1 MRACRR
7 ISYLL
12 PQAKRSSNEVLLIG
26 EDMPDPINILVV
38 DDEQIMRDGSSRIL
52 SKDGWEVLTADNGQQ
67 GLEIIRNQPDQ
78 IDVIL
83 LDLMMPGMSGMEVL
97 DHIRSIDPNLLV
109 IVITGYATVESAV
122 EAMKKGAYDFIPK
135 PFTPDQLRI
144 VVRRAL
150 DKRNLQKEAEF
161 LRRER
166 EKSLRD
172 IATEKSKIKTIINCM
187 GDGVL
192 VCDRDDYIVLTN
204 PAAGRMLKISE
215 TSLIG
220 NFLSQCN
227 LDPELSM
234 TIKESLKSKDLNYTS
249 VSQELGIGESGE
261 TFLRAHTA
269 PVRSDLG
276 ETMGS
281 VTVLQDISH
290 LKELDKMKSE
300 FIAMV
305 AHELRAPIAA
315 VEQQLNV
322 ILNRV
327 AGDLTEKQEKL
338 LVRAKERTK
347 GLLNLIKD
355 LLDLS
360 KIEAGRMVQYKEPLT
375 LQEIIQKVVDLMRVE
390 AENKKIDLQFPIPS
404 QNPLIHADRT
414 SMEGIFTNLISNA
427 IKYTPEGGK
436 VWVSLSEER
445 GFAKALVSDTGIGIK
460 KDDLPRIFDKFYRVR
475 TIETRQIVGTGLGL
489 SIVKSIVDAHL
500 GSISVESEEGGGTAF
515 TVLLPKESNPQPH
528 S

>member
-1 MRACRR
+1 M
-7 ISYLL
+7 L
-12 PQAKRSSNEVLLIG
+12 PQT
-26 EDMPDPINILVV
+26 NILVI
-38 DDEQIMRDGSSRIL
+38 DDEQIMRDGCSRIL
-52 SKDGWEVLTADNGQQ
+52 SKDGWSVFTAENGKK
-67 GLEIIRNQPDQ
+67 GLEEIQGRPESL
-78 IDVIL
+78 DVIL

-97 DHIRSIDPNLLV
+97 DQVRTIDPNLLV

-150 DKRNLQKEAEF
+150 ERRALQKEADF

-192 VCDRDDYIVLTN
+192 VCDRDSCIVLSN
-204 PAAGRMLKISE
+204 PAASRMLKIPE
-215 TSLIG
+215 ASLLG
-220 NFLSQCN
+220 NFLPQCN
-227 LDPELSM
+227 LHSELSK
-234 TIKESLKSKDLNYTS
+234 IIEESLTTKDMGYIS
-249 VSQELGIGESGE
+249 VSQELSIGESGE
-261 TFLRAHTA
+261 VFLRAHTA
-269 PVRSDLG
+269 PVRNDLG

-315 VEQQLNV
+315 VEQQLTV
-322 ILNRV
+322 ILNKM
-327 AGDLTEKQEKL
+327 AGEVTPKQEHL
-338 LVRAKERTK
+338 LSRAKERTK
-347 GLLNLIKD
+347 GLLTLIKD

-360 KIEAGRMVQYKEPLT
+360 KIEAGKMVQYKEPLS
-375 LQEIIQKVVDLMRVE
+375 LQEVIQRVVDLMWAE
-390 AENKKIDLQFPIPS
+390 AEAKKLDLQFSAPS
-404 QNPLIHADRT
+404 ETPLISADRN

-436 VWVSLSEER
+436 VWVTLGDEG
-445 GFAKALVSDTGIGIK
+445 GFVKATVSDTGIGIK
-460 KDDLPRIFDKFYRVR
+460 KEDLPRIFDKFYRVK
-475 TIETRQIVGTGLGL
+475 TTETRQIVGTGLGL

-500 GSISVESEEGGGTAF
+500 GSISVESEDGGGTTF
-515 TVLLPKESNPQPH
+515 TVSFPKESIQTT
-528 S
+528 

>member
-1 MRACRR
+1 
-7 ISYLL
+7 
-12 PQAKRSSNEVLLIG
+12 
-26 EDMPDPINILVV
+26 MPDPINILVV
-38 DDEQIMRDGSSRIL
+38 DDEQIMRDGVSRIL
-52 SKDGWEVLTADNGQQ
+52 SKGGWEVLTADNGQQ
-67 GLEIIRNQPDQ
+67 GLEIVKNQPNQ

-83 LDLMMPGMSGMEVL
+83 LDLMMPGMSGMEAL
-97 DHIRSIDPNLLV
+97 DHLRSIDPNLLI

-122 EAMKKGAYDFIPK
+122 EAMKRGAYDFIPK

-150 DKRNLQKEAEF
+150 EKRGLQKEAEF

-166 EKSLRD
+166 ERSLRD
-172 IATEKSKIKTIINCM
+172 IAMEKSKIKTIINCM

-192 VCDRDDYIVLTN
+192 VCDRDGYVVLTN
-204 PAAGRMLKISE
+204 PAACRMMRAAE
-215 TSLIG
+215 PSLIG

-227 LDPELSM
+227 LDPDLSK
-234 TIKESLKSKDLNYTS
+234 TIDESLRSKDANYSS
-249 VSQELGIGESGE
+249 VSQELSMGDSGE

-269 PVRSDLG
+269 PVRNDLG
-276 ETMGS
+276 EIMGS

-327 AGDLTEKQEKL
+327 AGELSEQQEKL
-338 LVRAKERTK
+338 LTRAKERTK

-375 LQEIIQKVVDLMRVE
+375 LQEIIQKVVDLMRAE
-390 AENKKIDLQFPIPS
+390 AENKKIDLQFPPPNE
-404 QNPLIHADRT
+404 NPVVHADRV
-414 SMEGIFTNLISNA
+414 SMEGVFTNLISNA
-427 IKYTPEGGK
+427 IKYTPGGGK
-436 VWVSLSEER
+436 VWVTLTEEG
-445 GFAKALVSDTGIGIK
+445 GFAKASVSDTGIGIK
-460 KDDLPRIFDKFYRVR
+460 KDDIPRIFDKFYRVK
-475 TIETRQIVGTGLGL
+475 TMETRQIVGTGLGL

-500 GSISVESEEGGGTAF
+500 GSISVDSEEGGGTTF
-515 TVLLPKESNPQPH
+515 TILLPKESNPAP
-528 S
+528 

>member
-1 MRACRR
+1 
-7 ISYLL
+7 
-12 PQAKRSSNEVLLIG
+12 
-26 EDMPDPINILVV
+26 MPGQTNILVI
-38 DDEQIMRDGSSRIL
+38 DDEQIMRDGCSRIL
-52 SKDGWEVLTADNGQQ
+52 SKDGWSVICAENGGQ
-67 GLEIIRNQPDQ
+67 GLEEIKGSPEN

-97 DHIRSIDPNLLV
+97 DHIRTFDPNLLV

-150 DKRNLQKEAEF
+150 ERRSLQKEAEF

-166 EKSLRD
+166 ERSLRD

-192 VCDRDDYIVLTN
+192 VCDGDGCMVLTN
-204 PAAGRMLKISE
+204 PAASRMLKIPE
-215 TSLIG
+215 TSLLG

-227 LDPELSM
+227 LPSELSKTM
-234 TIKESLKSKDLNYTS
+234 EENLQAKDIGYTS
-249 VSQELGIGESGE
+249 VSQELSFGESGE
-261 TFLRAHTA
+261 IFLRAHTA
-269 PVRSDLG
+269 PVRNDIG

-305 AHELRAPIAA
+305 THELRAPIAA
-315 VEQQLNV
+315 VEQQLTV
-322 ILNRV
+322 ILNKM
-327 AGDLTEKQEKL
+327 AGEVTEKQEKL
-338 LVRAKERTK
+338 LSRAKERTR

-360 KIEAGRMVQYKEPLT
+360 KIEAGKMVQYKEPLP
-375 LQEIIQKVVDLMRVE
+375 LQEVIQRVVDLMKVE
-390 AENKKIDLQFPIPS
+390 AENKKIDLQFSAPS
-404 QNPLIHADRT
+404 KVSLILADRN
-414 SMEGIFTNLISNA
+414 SMEGIFTNLISNS

-436 VWVSLSEER
+436 VWVNLGEEG
-445 GFAKALVSDTGIGIK
+445 GFVKATVSDTGIGIK
-460 KDDLPRIFDKFYRVR
+460 KEDLSRIFDKFYRVK
-475 TIETRQIVGTGLGL
+475 TKETRQIVGTGLGL

-500 GSISVESEEGGGTAF
+500 GSISVDSEEGGGTTF
-515 TVLLPKESNPQPH
+515 TVFFPKESNPTVCREERL
-528 S
+528 